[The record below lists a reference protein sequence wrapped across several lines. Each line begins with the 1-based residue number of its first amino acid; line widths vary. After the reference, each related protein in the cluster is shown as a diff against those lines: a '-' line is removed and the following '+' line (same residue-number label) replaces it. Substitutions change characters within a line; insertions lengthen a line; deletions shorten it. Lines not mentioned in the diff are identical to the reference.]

1 MIDAAQPRPSPR
13 PNLAAGAAAWLA
25 GPGRNVADAQGLL
38 EGFSAA
44 LVDLGLPL
52 VRATTHAP
60 TLHPSYRWVMRVWHR
75 GRPTVEL
82 RRRHGVEGT
91 TVFHGNPV
99 EHVVATGEPFECRLD
114 GTAPLPFPLLNE
126 LRAEGLTQ
134 YLIVPLRASGGR
146 TGAASWATARPGGFA
161 PEAIAT
167 LKTLADP
174 FSLVFELKGLDRM
187 LVDVLGAYVGQDP
200 ARRILAGTVR
210 RGDVRPMRAAMMLT
224 DLRGF
229 GALSDR
235 VGPPAVV
242 ANLNRMFDAL
252 VPAIEGRGGEVLK
265 YTGDGILAVFD
276 AGRGEAEARRAAFA
290 AAEDG
295 LHALSAVRDDA
306 GRPFEVGVALHAGD
320 VAYGNV
326 GGGDRLDFT
335 AIGRDLNLLSRVER
349 LCKAYRLPLLATDAF
364 VDGLDLPLD
373 LVDTVALRGFPERHA
388 IYGRPVDAR
397 RGLAEFVP

>member
-1 MIDAAQPRPSPR
+1 MIDACRLQPGFGEE
-13 PNLAAGAAAWLA
+13 AASWLSGA
-25 GPGRNVADAQGLL
+25 GRDVPDARALL
-38 EGFSAA
+38 EDFSAR
-44 LVDLGLPL
+44 LIHLGLPL
-52 VRATTHAP
+52 IRATTHAP

-91 TVFHGNPV
+91 AVFHGNPV
-99 EHVVATGEPFECRLD
+99 EHVVATGEPFLCRLD
-114 GTAPLPFPLLNE
+114 GPAPLPFPMLEE
-126 LRAEGLTQ
+126 LRAEGLTH

-146 TGAASWATARPGGFA
+146 TGAASWATDAAGGFS
-161 PEAIAT
+161 PEAVAA
-167 LKTLADP
+167 LVALADP

-187 LVDVLGAYVGQDP
+187 LSDVLESYVGHDP

-229 GALSDR
+229 GELSDR
-235 VGPPAVV
+235 VGAHAVV
-242 ANLNRMFDAL
+242 ASLNRMFGAL
-252 VPAIEGRGGEVLK
+252 VPAIEARGGEVLK
-265 YTGDGILAVFD
+265 YTGDGVLAVFD
-276 AGRGEAEARRAAFA
+276 AGRGEAEARRSAFA

-295 LHALSAVRDDA
+295 LAALSDLRDEA
-306 GRPFEVGVALHAGD
+306 GRLFEIGVALHVGD

-349 LCKAYRLPLLATDAF
+349 LCKSYALPLLATDAF

-388 IYGRPVDAR
+388 IYGRPVDAL
-397 RGLAEFVP
+397 RGLAEYVP